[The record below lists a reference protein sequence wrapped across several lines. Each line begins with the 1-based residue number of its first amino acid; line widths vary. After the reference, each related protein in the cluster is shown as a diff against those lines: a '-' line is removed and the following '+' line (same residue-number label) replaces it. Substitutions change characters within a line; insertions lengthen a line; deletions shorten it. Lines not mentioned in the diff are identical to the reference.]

1 MTAYAS
7 TTCPEGSQVGAQLNT
22 TAHRLDPVRVR
33 NGRFRIE
40 TDVLDDYGV
49 VTHVVLTGRIKGAV
63 ASGRIDSR
71 RRHAVDGRFDLWE
84 LHSVWISSAS
94 AAVADGQDRV
104 RPRVLVY
111 PVSAARG
118 KTALIDVR
126 VSDNSRAGS

>member
-1 MTAYAS
+1 LTAYAS

-63 ASGRIDSR
+63 ASGRKYSR

-94 AAVADGQDRV
+94 AAVADGQDCV